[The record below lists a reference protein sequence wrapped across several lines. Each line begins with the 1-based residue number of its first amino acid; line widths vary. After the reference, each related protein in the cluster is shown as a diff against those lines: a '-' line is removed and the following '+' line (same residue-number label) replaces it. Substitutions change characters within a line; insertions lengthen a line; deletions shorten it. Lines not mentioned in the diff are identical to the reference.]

1 MAQPQ
6 ATCVGRAGLQPY
18 VCRLQPYVFR
28 LQPHVSRLQPYVFR
42 LQPHVSRL
50 QPYGRLDLCDEECH
64 FRLR

>member
-1 MAQPQ
+1 MALAQPQ
-6 ATCVGRAGLQPY
+6 ATCAGRAGLQPY

-28 LQPHVSRLQPYVFR
+28 LQPYVSRLQPY
-42 LQPHVSRL
+42 VSRL